1 MLPCWRSRIFWQR
14 KEWNLEGDVVRTQ
27 VMNRVLNI
35 IKRQSTAVT
44 AKEYGYKF
52 DVVHDLDQ
60 ETLPLCYTHMEITED
75 EGKDLI
81 PAQDNLHQLKI
92 EPEEGKING
101 KYATL
106 REHSEKR
113 AKEYTSHIQN
123 TEWMGIQSQ
132 RK

>member
-1 MLPCWRSRIFWQR
+1 
-14 KEWNLEGDVVRTQ
+14 
-27 VMNRVLNI
+27 
-35 IKRQSTAVT
+35 
-44 AKEYGYKF
+44 
-52 DVVHDLDQ
+52 
-60 ETLPLCYTHMEITED
+60 MEITED

-92 EPEEGKING
+92 EPEEWKIDG